1 MEGNEW
7 IYAHKI
13 KINANN
19 YGDSKGKPHQIDTYL
34 ESRFIV

>member
-1 MEGNEW
+1 MNL

-19 YGDSKGKPHQIDTYL
+19 YGDSTGKPDQTDTSL
-34 ESRFIV
+34 ESLFIV